1 MRIVIKTLK
10 RILDLSGKYKGDIY
24 IGIISS
30 LLQSLFSAADI
41 FGVLYLTMHL
51 TCLTPQIIRNA
62 FLILLAGLIGKCF
75 FKWQITRKVSGAGY
89 DIFQDVRLDIGD
101 KLKTAP
107 MGYFNQRQLGEIQTA
122 ATTNITDLENSAM
135 VVVESIIGG
144 VLYSFI
150 STLILLIFDLR
161 IGLVTLAG
169 QLVGCVF
176 LYVVQRNAKKE
187 AHLRFEAQE
196 KMTGRAMEFIQGI
209 SVMRLFNTA
218 NDGVKDVR
226 EAFAGK
232 RKADLRIE
240 KAAMWPVSLYR
251 YTFKV
256 VSCLI
261 ILIAALLCL
270 KGDMSFAYMVMFLF
284 SAFAA
289 FSQTDGIA
297 ANMAVL
303 RVVDSALDHTES
315 VLNIPVMEG
324 KERAENIKEFNID
337 LINVSFS
344 YGDREVIHDVNVH
357 IPENT
362 VTAIVG
368 PSGSGKTTLC
378 NLIARFWDVQS
389 GQILIGGHNIKEI
402 NNDELMTKFSF
413 VFQNVYLFHDT
424 IENNI
429 KFGKPDA
436 TMEEIVE
443 AAKKAR
449 CHDFIM
455 QLPEGYQTVV
465 GEGGS
470 TLSGGEKQRISIVRA
485 ILKDAPIIILDE
497 ATSSV
502 DPENQHLL
510 IEAFHELTKDKTL
523 ITIAHRLSTIRNAD
537 QILVMEDG
545 KIVQSGTHEELMEKQ
560 GIYRRFLM
568 LLEQS
573 AAWNI

>member
-1 MRIVIKTLK
+1 MIKTLK
-10 RILDLSGKYKGDIY
+10 RILALSGEYRSDLY
-24 IGIISS
+24 TGILCS
-30 LLQSLFSAADI
+30 LLQSLFAAADI
-41 FGVLYLTMHL
+41 FGVLYLTVNL
-51 TCLTPQIIRNA
+51 SCLTPQTVRNA
-62 FLILLAGLIGKCF
+62 FLILLVGLIGKCF

-101 KLKTAP
+101 RLKTAP
-107 MGYFNQRQLGEIQTA
+107 MGYFNQKQLGEIQTA
-122 ATTNITDLENSAM
+122 ATTNIMDLESSAM

-144 VLYSFI
+144 ILYSFI
-150 STLILLIFDLR
+150 STLILLIFDWR
-161 IGLVTLAG
+161 IGLVIFGG
-169 QLVGCVF
+169 QVVGYIF
-176 LYVVQRNAKKE
+176 LYIVQKNAKKE

-196 KMTGRAMEFIQGI
+196 KMTSRAMEFIQGI
-209 SVMRLFNTA
+209 SVMRLFNTVD
-218 NDGVKDVR
+218 DGISDVR
-226 EAFAGK
+226 QAFAGK
-232 RKADLRIE
+232 RNADLRIE

-256 VSCLI
+256 VSCFMV
-261 ILIAALLCL
+261 LIAAMLCL

-303 RVVDSALDHTES
+303 RIVDSALDHTER

-324 KERAENIKEFNID
+324 SGSAENMKDFGID
-337 LINVSFS
+337 LVNVSFS
-344 YGDREVIHDVNVH
+344 YGEREVIHDVSVH
-357 IPENT
+357 IPENST
-362 VTAIVG
+362 TAIVG

-378 NLIARFWDVQS
+378 NLIARFWDVQK
-389 GQILIGGHNIKEI
+389 GQVLIGGQDIKSI
-402 NNDELMTKFSF
+402 NSDALMKKFSF

-429 KFGKPDA
+429 KFGKPNA
-436 TMEEIVE
+436 TMEEIMD

-455 QLPEGYQTVV
+455 ELPDGYQTIV

-470 TLSGGEKQRISIVRA
+470 TLSGGEKQRISIARA

-497 ATSSV
+497 ATSSI

-510 IEAFHELTKDKTL
+510 IEAFDELTRNKTL

-537 QILVMEDG
+537 QILVVEEG
-545 KIVQSGTHEELMEKQ
+545 KIVQSGTHEELEKQQ
-560 GIYRRFLM
+560 GIYKRFLM